1 MMRSLLISPVL
12 IVLVSAAVGALE
24 PLPDKLVVLTFD
36 DSSKTH
42 FTVARPLLQM
52 YGFGATF
59 FVTEGFDFR
68 DNKRDYM
75 TWDEIA
81 QLHRDGFEIGNHT
94 RDHLVIRDY
103 RVEQLPE
110 QLEGINQQCEAH
122 GIPRPI
128 SFAYP
133 ANITTPNAL
142 PVLSKHGIRFAR
154 RGGMPEF
161 PNEGGRGVAYEPG
174 LDHPLMIPSAG
185 IPDPE
190 WELEDFERAIR
201 QATRGRI
208 AVLQFHGVPDT
219 AHAWVN
225 TTQEKFSAYMRLL
238 ATGGY
243 KVIAMRDLLKY
254 VDADVEPKKPDGV
267 INDRIRM
274 FAAGKLLDE
283 AREPSDEAELRY
295 WLTNMRV
302 DHGYTL
308 PEIAAATEAALQ
320 RFVITVPK
328 PSVRDVTG
336 RLKVL
341 PYPGGRH
348 PRIGF
353 REGAIRPQRETK
365 FSVFAPW
372 KEGGYI
378 VADVPE
384 AIWVEQDTDRELMYL
399 AHTHIAT
406 MWSKRDIELAP
417 LEWQRRADSVL
428 ELERKF
434 PNAVSYTARVTP
446 QVDGVRMELGLHNRS
461 DRMLR
466 GLKVQNCVMLRS
478 AAGFEQLTNDNK
490 RFGQSYVACRN
501 SAGDRWIITGWEHS
515 FSTWGGED
523 CPCMHA
529 DPQFP
534 DCGPGETQRL
544 RGWLS
549 FYEGSDIDAELKRVE
564 ELGWR

>member
-1 MMRSLLISPVL
+1 MRSLLISPVL